1 MTSYVSHVRSP
12 DLYVYTQCVSPYLRF
27 VFLCVSVCVCLCVE
41 SDTLFVETEGGM
53 GRKDQKIKERKRK
66 GESGTT
72 RLKLLAAHCSY

>member
-1 MTSYVSHVRSP
+1 MLVTLGHLTCMCILNVCHRTCV
-12 DLYVYTQCVSPYLRF
+12 LYF
-27 VFLCVSVCVCLCVE
+27 CVCPCVFVCAYE

-53 GRKDQKIKERKRK
+53 GRKDQKIKKRKRK